1 MARRPGD
8 HGTIMPRPL
17 NYLTVTTALVF
28 AGCAWVHQDATLK
41 LDPAITP
48 SSIGRDATVA
58 VKVLDHRRSKMIGY
72 RGLDSKNAEITTDQ
86 DIAALF
92 QAKILEGLSR
102 KGFKAVAYGE
112 QPGRSLTVEIRQI
125 EYKTDMDF
133 WKGIIQ
139 AEAAINAWSVG
150 EDESYQRIYRGQR
163 KDTSME
169 APGAKTNERL
179 INGAISD
186 ALQNLFEDER
196 LIRFLAN

>member
-1 MARRPGD
+1 MSRSLNFL
-8 HGTIMPRPL
+8 TI
-17 NYLTVTTALVF
+17 TIAVAF

-58 VKVLDHRRSKMIGY
+58 VKVLDHRGSKTIGY
-72 RGLDSKNAEITTDQ
+72 RGLDSKNASITTDQ
-86 DIAALF
+86 DVAALF

-102 KGFKAVAYGE
+102 KGFNAVPHGE
-112 QPGRSLTVEIRQI
+112 RPGRPLTVEIRQI

-139 AEAAINAWSVG
+139 AEAAINAWSVRDG
-150 EDESYQRIYRGQR
+150 ASYERTYRGQR
-163 KDTSME
+163 KDTTLE
-169 APGAKTNERL
+169 APAAKANERL

-186 ALQNLFEDER
+186 ALQNLLEDER

>member
-1 MARRPGD
+1 MSRS
-8 HGTIMPRPL
+8 L
-17 NYLTVTTALVF
+17 NYLTVTIAGLF

-58 VKVLDHRRSKMIGY
+58 VKVLDQRRSKTIGY
-72 RGLDSKNAEITTDQ
+72 RGLDSKNATITTDQ
-86 DIAALF
+86 DVAALF
-92 QAKILEGLSR
+92 RAKIVEGLSR
-102 KGFKAVAYGE
+102 KGFNAVPHGE
-112 QPGRSLTVEIRQI
+112 QPGRPLTVEIRQI

-139 AEAAINAWSVG
+139 AEVAISAWSVR
-150 EDESYQRIYRGQR
+150 EDASYERIYHGQR
-163 KDTSME
+163 KDTTME

-186 ALQNLFEDER
+186 ALQNLLEDER